1 MQQANML
8 NEFKLIIGGQLCS
21 GEQGE
26 LEIINPATGITA
38 AHCAKASVAQVNQA
52 VSAAKQASKAWQL
65 VSHDERKSI
74 LNKIADGI
82 EKHAEMLAELVVLE
96 QG

>member
-8 NEFKLIIGGQLCS
+8 NEFKLIIGGQLVP

-26 LEIINPATGITA
+26 LESINPATGLTA
-38 AHCAKASVAQVNQA
+38 AHCTKASVAQVNQA

-96 QG
+96 

>member
-26 LEIINPATGITA
+26 LEIINPATGLTA
-38 AHCAKASVAQVNQA
+38 ARCAKASVAQVNQA

-65 VSHDERKSI
+65 VSHDGRKSI
-74 LNKIADGI
+74 LN
-82 EKHAEMLAELVVLE
+82 
-96 QG
+96 